1 VYSLAA
7 REREGAST
15 ACASGVAILAMVAPL
30 AACSRSDEAGP
41 DDSII
46 AGAPSGDSDSD
57 VVEATSGN
65 GVVVAVGL
73 SCSEEGD
80 PFMLIG
86 ARGLTGDAEYVA
98 NVVPELSFELRA
110 VAQPDGTFMM
120 QNFPDPDV
128 SSATITLAT
137 IGSGVTLELPGCAS

>member
-1 VYSLAA
+1 
-7 REREGAST
+7 
-15 ACASGVAILAMVAPL
+15 
-30 AACSRSDEAGP
+30 
-41 DDSII
+41 
-46 AGAPSGDSDSD
+46 
-57 VVEATSGN
+57 
-65 GVVVAVGL
+65 
-73 SCSEEGD
+73 
-80 PFMLIG
+80 
-86 ARGLTGDAEYVA
+86 LTGDAEYVA